1 MHISKA
7 AKIIRT
13 AAVAG
18 IAGCLFLLAV
28 SACDDESPPSPSAV
42 TTCVD
47 PSAQRLHL
55 PQVHIDT
62 NGREIENVDKITAS
76 FSLTFPEGSS
86 RDTLVPCHD
95 AGITTEF
102 VTAGSSIGIEVRGES
117 SRFVDKKNFD
127 LETRDAMGENNNI
140 SILGLPSENDW
151 ILNGTAYERTYT
163 NNVLAFAIY
172 RDIMG
177 HYAPRTCYVELTI
190 NDTYYGVYA
199 LTEQIKRDGDR
210 VDINKLTSDETS
222 GSKLTGGYIF
232 AQDKDPDMNERS
244 FNVRR
249 RPTDTTRTA
258 QYGFYYVYPDGD
270 DIVTEQETYLS
281 TFVTGVLEQL
291 DLAAADST
299 VNLGAHIDITSLA
312 DTVILFEL
320 SFNKDAY
327 AFSTYFYK
335 EKEDD
340 RLYFGPPW
348 DYDLAFGTIRSDT
361 NVPTDKLK
369 ITEITWSPYFR
380 MWQNPALQAQIK
392 ERYRA
397 LRTATPTPL
406 TTQTIFNMYDAY
418 TTQLMQSDALY
429 RDYRRWYNHP
439 DPCTSYQQ
447 LIDLKKA
454 WLTERLAW
462 LDSQWMM

>member
-1 MHISKA
+1 MGLTHMSNA

-13 AAVAG
+13 AAAAG
-18 IAGCLFLLAV
+18 TIGCLFLLTV
-28 SACDDESPPSPSAV
+28 GACDDESPPPV

-55 PQVHIDT
+55 PQVRIDT
-62 NGREIENVDKITAS
+62 DGREIENVDKITAS
-76 FSLTFPEGSS
+76 FSVTFPEGSS
-86 RDTLVPCHD
+86 ADTLVPCHD
-95 AGITTEF
+95 AGVIPAFTN
-102 VTAGSSIGIEVRGES
+102 VSSSIGIEVRGES

-210 VDINKLTSDETS
+210 VDIKKLTSDETS
-222 GSKLTGGYIF
+222 GDDLTGGYIF

-299 VNLGAHIDITSLA
+299 VNLGEHIDITSLA

-327 AFSTYFYK
+327 ALSTYFHK
-335 EKEDD
+335 EKDD
-340 RLYFGPPW
+340 PLLYFGPPW

-361 NVPTDKLK
+361 NVPTNQLK
-369 ITEITWSPYFR
+369 ITEISWSPYFR
-380 MWQNPALQAQIK
+380 MWQNPTLQAQIK
-392 ERYRA
+392 QRYRA
-397 LRTATPTPL
+397 LRTTTL
-406 TTQTIFNMYDAY
+406 TTQAIFNMYDAY

-429 RDYRRWYNHP
+429 RDYRRWYNHS
-439 DPCTSYQQ
+439 DPCASYQQ
-447 LIDLKKA
+447 LIDLRKA